1 MVNLAM
7 PLNYGPNP
15 ELVANPSAEI
25 NKICLAGL
33 VEGTFESHFK
43 NRIVEEFANNPIAQY
58 NEKSVKDGKVLL
70 IGNGRFIQNAY
81 DSMPAK
87 DGKTF
92 MYRPKSFNDL
102 RMDEGLAQVGIPLY
116 FGNQEFFQNLT
127 DYMLGDNSVL
137 GIRSRQ
143 IDIHAIDK
151 EKVKTDGN
159 FYKVMNILLP
169 VILVLIFAFIM
180 SYIRKRKYAK
190 L

>member
-1 MVNLAM
+1 
-7 PLNYGPNP
+7 
-15 ELVANPSAEI
+15 
-25 NKICLAGL
+25 
-33 VEGTFESHFK
+33 
-43 NRIVEEFANNPIAQY
+43 
-58 NEKSVKDGKVLL
+58 
-70 IGNGRFIQNAY
+70 
-81 DSMPAK
+81 
-87 DGKTF
+87 
-92 MYRPKSFNDL
+92 
-102 RMDEGLAQVGIPLY
+102 MDEGLAQVGIPLY

-159 FYKVMNILLP
+159 FYKIMNILLP